1 MKRLCFAYYCL
12 IACATIA
19 QNNNE
24 FYNNGAAVYIQ
35 AGAEVY
41 VMGDVHNYQATGL
54 LANFG
59 FLEIQGDALSD
70 NLFQQ
75 RGTGTTRFI
84 NNDVNIGLTQYI
96 SGSYAVRGGQGAI
109 GVNDGSFYNLELGN
123 DQGYIWLNGAGNIAD
138 VRGAVDFNGPSSPLV
153 NRIITHNPLAIPP
166 NGSGY
171 SATFGLMNT
180 AAGLGNLID
189 NTVTVNGNS
198 SAVDNGYVQGNL
210 RRAIAPAGGVYGFVL
225 GLEPAGAGL
234 QRGMQYMHMTF
245 GANTYDVVSGY
256 FQTGLDNS
264 FPLSVECSGYI
275 IDYFG
280 GVDHGQWV
288 MSDISGGGT
297 GTQETRVWAQDDNF
311 PAKSIWVVTRNN
323 ALSGTA
329 DDCGPSPVGLDR
341 AGFTGLGQF
350 GVAGSNILL
359 PAELLTIWAD
369 PKTDHIEI
377 GWKVGSEYN
386 LDYYKLQRS
395 ENGVDFETIAE
406 LNAVG
411 NSQEELT
418 YTFNDY
424 NVGRNVMYYYRYES
438 VDVDL
443 YSETSPIVSGMLK
456 NSSQF
461 TESILLYP
469 NPTNGDVSLEIS
481 LEKNS
486 QLGIKVFNS
495 AGQVI
500 EVNEWFASS
509 GNNIFA
515 IRSANWS
522 SGVYIIEINDLMT
535 GETVRK
541 KLIKE

>member
-1 MKRLCFAYYCL
+1 M
-12 IACATIA
+12 IACASFA

-24 FYNNGAAVYIQ
+24 FYNNGAAVTIQ

-41 VMGDVHNYQATGL
+41 VMGDFHNYQATGL
-54 LANFG
+54 LSNSG
-59 FLEIQGDALSD
+59 YLEIQGDALSD

-75 RGTGTTRFI
+75 RGTGITRFI

-96 SGSYAVRGGQGAI
+96 SGSYAVRGGQGSI
-109 GVNDGSFYNLELGN
+109 GVDDGSFYTLQLGN
-123 DQGYIWLNGAGNIAD
+123 DQGYIWLNGSGNIAD
-138 VRGAVDFNGPSSPLV
+138 VRGSVDFNGPSSPLV
-153 NRIITHNPLAIPP
+153 NRIITHNPLAIPT

-171 SATFGLMNT
+171 TATFGLMNIT
-180 AAGLGNLID
+180 AGLGNLID

-198 SAVDNGYVQGNL
+198 SAVDNGYIQGNF
-210 RRAIAPAGGVYGFVL
+210 RRAIAAGGGIYGFVL

-297 GTQETRVWAQDDNF
+297 GTHETRVWAQDDNF
-311 PAKSIWVVTRNN
+311 PAKSVWIVTRNN

-350 GVAGSNILL
+350 GVAASNILL

-377 GWKVGSEYN
+377 GWTVGSEYN
-386 LDYYKLQRS
+386 LDYYTLQRS

-424 NVGRNVMYYYRYES
+424 NVGRNVTYYYRYES
-438 VDVDL
+438 IDVDM
-443 YSETSPIVSGMLK
+443 YAEISPIVTGMLK

-469 NPTNGDVSLEIS
+469 NPTNGDVSVEIS
-481 LEKNS
+481 LDKNS
-486 QLGIKVFNS
+486 QLGMNVFNA
-495 AGQVI
+495 AGQMI
-500 EVNEWFASS
+500 EANEWHANS
-509 GNNIFA
+509 GNNVFA

-522 SGVYIIEINDLMT
+522 SGVYIVEIKDLMT
-535 GETVRK
+535 GESVRK

>member
-1 MKRLCFAYYCL
+1 MKQLYFAFCCL
-12 IACATIA
+12 IACATVA

-41 VMGDVHNYQATGL
+41 VMGDLHNYQATGL
-54 LANFG
+54 LSHSG
-59 FLEIQGDALSD
+59 YLEIQGDALSD

-96 SGSYAVRGGQGAI
+96 SGSYAVRGGQANL
-109 GVNDGSFYNLELGN
+109 GVNDGSFYNLQLGN

-138 VRGAVDFNGPSSPLV
+138 VRGSVDFNGPSSPVV
-153 NRIITHNPLAIPP
+153 NRIITHNPLSIPA

-171 SATFGLMNT
+171 SATFGLMNA

-198 SAVDNGYVQGNL
+198 SALDNGYIQGNF
-210 RRAIAPAGGVYGFVL
+210 RRAISPAGGTYGFVL
-225 GLEPAGAGL
+225 GLQPAGAGL
-234 QRGMQYMHMTF
+234 QRGIQYMHMTF

-288 MSDISGGGT
+288 MSDISGTGT
-297 GTQETRVWAQDDNF
+297 GSQETRVWPQDDNF
-311 PAKSIWVVTRNN
+311 PAKSIWVVTRDN
-323 ALSGTA
+323 ALSGTV

-350 GVAGSNILL
+350 GVAASNILL
-359 PAELLTIWAD
+359 PAELLNIWANAQ
-369 PKTDHIEI
+369 TDHIEI

-438 VDVDL
+438 IDVDL
-443 YSETSPIVSGMLK
+443 YAETSPIVSGMLK
-456 NSSQF
+456 NSSAF

-486 QLGIKVFNS
+486 ELTMKVLNS
-495 AGQVI
+495 TGQI
-500 EVNEWFASS
+500 IDANEWFATS
-509 GNNIFA
+509 GNNVFP
-515 IRSANWS
+515 IRSADWS
-522 SGVYIIEINDLMT
+522 SGVYIIEVNDVMT
-535 GETVRK
+535 GETARK

>member
-1 MKRLCFAYYCL
+1 MKRLCLAFCSL
-12 IACATIA
+12 IACATVA

-24 FYNNGAAVYIQ
+24 FYNAGAAVYIQ
-35 AGAEVY
+35 AGADVY
-41 VMGDVHNYQATGL
+41 VMGDLHNYQATGL
-54 LANFG
+54 LSHSG

-84 NNDVNIGLTQYI
+84 NNDVNVGQTQYI
-96 SGSYAVRGGQGAI
+96 SGSYAVRGGQSAI
-109 GVNDGSFYNLELGN
+109 GVNDGSFYNLELAN

-138 VRGAVDFNGPSSPLV
+138 VRGSVDFNAIGAPVV
-153 NRIITHNPLAIPP
+153 NRIITHNPLAIPA

-171 SATFGLMNT
+171 SATFGLMNPT
-180 AAGLGNLID
+180 AGLVNMLD
-189 NTVTVNGNS
+189 NTVTTNSNS
-198 SAVDNGYVQGNL
+198 SPIDNGYVQGNL
-210 RRAIAPAGGVYGFVL
+210 RRAISPAGGVYGFVL
-225 GLEPAGAGL
+225 GLEPAGAGM

-264 FPLSVECSGYI
+264 FPLSTECGIYI

-288 MSDISGGGT
+288 MSDITGTGT
-297 GTQETRVWAQDDNF
+297 GTQETRVWPQDDNF
-311 PAKSIWVVTRNN
+311 PTQTIWVVTRNN

-329 DDCGPSPVGLDR
+329 NDCGPTPVGLDR

-350 GVAGSNILL
+350 GVAGATVLL
-359 PAELLTIWAD
+359 PAELLNIWAE
-369 PKTDHIEI
+369 PKTDRIQI
-377 GWKVGSEYN
+377 GWNVGSEYN

-406 LNAVG
+406 IDAVG
-411 NSQEELT
+411 NSQEEIT
-418 YTFNDY
+418 YLFDDF
-424 NVGRNVMYYYRYES
+424 NVGRNTMYYYRYVS
-438 VDVDL
+438 VDIDL
-443 YSETSPIVSGMLK
+443 YTETSPTVSGMLK
-456 NSSQF
+456 NNADF
-461 TESILLYP
+461 VESILIYP

-486 QLGIKVFNS
+486 QLEMKVFNS
-495 AGQVI
+495 AGQLMESNV
-500 EVNEWFASS
+500 WFANS
-509 GNNIFA
+509 GNNVFA
-515 IRSANWS
+515 IRSAQWAA
-522 SGVYIIEINDLMT
+522 GVYIVEINDVMS